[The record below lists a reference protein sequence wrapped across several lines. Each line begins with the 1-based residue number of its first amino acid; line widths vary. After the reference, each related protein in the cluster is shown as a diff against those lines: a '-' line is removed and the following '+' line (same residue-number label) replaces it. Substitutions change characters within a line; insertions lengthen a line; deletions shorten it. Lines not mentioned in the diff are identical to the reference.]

1 MLLSFASLLRR
12 RATLPLAAGAMLA
25 ALLLAGCGGGD
36 DGATLSPSAAPD
48 TTNPSGKL
56 PGRPGN
62 CSSRCAP

>member
-1 MLLSFASLLRR
+1 MPLPFASLLRR
-12 RATLPLAAGAMLA
+12 RTSAPLAVGAMLA

-56 PGRPGN
+56 PGKPGN

>member
-1 MLLSFASLLRR
+1 MLSSFASLWRR
-12 RATLPLAAGAMLA
+12 RSTLPLATGAILA

-56 PGRPGN
+56 PGKPGN

>member
-1 MLLSFASLLRR
+1 MPTPFVFLWRR
-12 RATLPLAAGAMLA
+12 PMLPLAASAIVA
-25 ALLLAGCGGGD
+25 AFLLAGCGGGD

-56 PGRPGN
+56 PGKPGN

>member
-1 MLLSFASLLRR
+1 MLPELAPPSPRRPTLR
-12 RATLPLAAGAMLA
+12 LAAGALVT

-56 PGRPGN
+56 PGKPGN

>member
-1 MLLSFASLLRR
+1 MLPSFASLWRR
-12 RATLPLAAGAMLA
+12 RPTLPLATSAMLA

-56 PGRPGN
+56 PGKPGN

>member
-1 MLLSFASLLRR
+1 MLPELAPPSPRRPTLR
-12 RATLPLAAGAMLA
+12 LAAGALVT

-56 PGRPGN
+56 PSRPGN

>member
-1 MLLSFASLLRR
+1 
-12 RATLPLAAGAMLA
+12 MLA
-25 ALLLAGCGGGD
+25 ALLLAGCGGD

-56 PGRPGN
+56 PGKPGN